1 MNTHWRSDLK
11 SGFFVF
17 LIALPLCL
25 GIAMASG
32 FPPVAGI
39 ITAVIGGL
47 VSTFL
52 GSSALTIKGPAAGLI
67 VIALGAVQE
76 LGAGDPVLGY
86 RRALAVGMI
95 AALFQIAFALVR
107 AATLGIALSPSVVH
121 GMLAAIGVIIIS
133 KQAHTMLGVS
143 SDASEPLALLADLP
157 HSVMHANPQIA
168 LIGIL
173 SLAILI
179 GLPLLKAPW
188 AKKLPSP
195 IVVLL
200 VSVPLGYLFGLDQSH
215 VYSFVGHNF
224 NVGPEYLVQL
234 PGNVLNALTG
244 PDFSMFSSLTTW
256 KYVVM
261 FCLVGSI
268 ESTLSVLAVDA
279 MDPRRRASDLNRDL
293 FSVGAGN
300 LICSL
305 VGGLPMISEIVR
317 SKANIDAGAKSAW
330 SNFYHGALLLLFVVL
345 APGLLH
351 RIPLAALAA
360 MLVYTGFRLASP
372 TEFRHARDL
381 GKDQLSLFL
390 VTLVTT
396 LATDLLLG
404 VVVGLS
410 LKILMHLARGTRVSS
425 FLRPQ
430 FETRIESQKMFVVVQ
445 QAGIFSTLL
454 GVKKLLEK
462 RPDGIKTVVLDVSR
476 AVLVDHT
483 FIRNLKAMSDEWPDA
498 ELVFVGLEEL
508 VASSD
513 HPLSSK
519 RKAS

>member
-1 MNTHWRSDLK
+1 MRPYWRSDLK

-39 ITAVIGGL
+39 LTAVIGGL

-52 GSSALTIKGPAAGLI
+52 GSAPLTIKGPAAGLI

-76 LGAGDPVLGY
+76 LGAGDPMAGY
-86 RRALAVGMI
+86 RRALAVGVI
-95 AALFQIAFALVR
+95 AALFQIAFSLVR
-107 AATLGIALSPSVVH
+107 AATLGIAMSPSVVH

-133 KQAHTMLGVS
+133 KQAHTMLGVKS
-143 SDASEPLALLADLP
+143 EASGPLELLADIP
-157 HSVMHANPQIA
+157 HSLTHANPEIA

-173 SLAILI
+173 SLLILI
-179 GLPLLKAPW
+179 GLPLIKAPW
-188 AKKLPSP
+188 AKKIPSP
-195 IVVLL
+195 ILVLL
-200 VSVPLGYLFGLDQSH
+200 VSVPLGHLFDLDHSH
-215 VYSFVGHNF
+215 VYSFSGHNF
-224 NVGPEYLVQL
+224 QVGPEYLVQL
-234 PGNVLNALTG
+234 PGNLLKALTT
-244 PDFSMFSSLTTW
+244 PDFSLLSSLVTW
-256 KYVVM
+256 KYVAM

-279 MDPRRRASDLNRDL
+279 MDPQRRASNLNKDL
-293 FSVGAGN
+293 FSVGVGN
-300 LICSL
+300 LLCSF

-317 SKANIDAGAKSAW
+317 SKANMDAEAKSAW
-330 SNFYHGALLLLFVVL
+330 SNFFHGAFLLLFVAL

-351 RIPLAALAA
+351 HIPLAALAA

-372 TEFRHARDL
+372 TEFRHAREL

-390 VTLVTT
+390 VTLLTT
-396 LATDLLLG
+396 LATDLLIG
-404 VVVGLS
+404 VGVGLIC
-410 LKILMHLARGTRVSS
+410 KIGMHLARGTRPSS
-425 FLRPQ
+425 FLKPKV
-430 FETRIESQKMFVVVQ
+430 ETRIESQEMLVVVQ
-445 QAGIFSTLL
+445 EVGIFSTLL
-454 GVKKLLEK
+454 GVRKLLET
-462 RPDGIKTVVLDVSR
+462 RPEGTKTVILDVSR
-476 AVLVDHT
+476 AVLLDHT
-483 FIRNLKAMSDEWPDA
+483 FIRNIKAMSEEWSDT

-513 HPLSSK
+513 HPLSSR